1 MGQKLHETGDMEHD
15 AHVKRALFIAES
27 VKLREALSFAS
38 PVEILATMKV
48 YCCSY
53 YGSMLWDLSGDGV
66 RKVFNA
72 WITAV
77 KLSWAVPR
85 GTRTYLVQQVLSAG
99 LTSARVDI
107 MTRYVGFY
115 RSIIEEQKQQGR
127 KKLSNPEECLK
138 KTLQSKLEKNLLYNE
153 EETNHFPP
161 QMDGR
166 KKSRFQL
173 EVSKKSA

>member
-1 MGQKLHETGDMEHD
+1 MEK
-15 AHVKRALFIAES
+15 ACKAF
-27 VKLREALSFAS
+27 SFAS
-38 PVEILATMKV
+38 PVKILAAMKV

-53 YGSMLWDLSGDGV
+53 YGSMLWDLSGDGA

-115 RSIIEEQKQQGR
+115 RSLVRSSSHEVAVLAGLAGQDIRSTTG
-127 KKLSNPEECLK
+127 SNLRLLRELTGLDPIAFGSSRLK
-138 KTLQSKLEKNLLYNE
+138 EALIQAEL
-153 EETNHFPP
+153 
-161 QMDGR
+161 
-166 KKSRFQL
+166 
-173 EVSKKSA
+173 V

>member
-1 MGQKLHETGDMEHD
+1 MEK
-15 AHVKRALFIAES
+15 ACKAF
-27 VKLREALSFAS
+27 SFAS
-38 PVEILATMKV
+38 PVKILAAMKV

-53 YGSMLWDLSGDGV
+53 YGSMLWDLSGDGA

-115 RSIIEEQKQQGR
+115 RSLVRSSSHEVAVLAGLVGQDIRSTTG
-127 KKLSNPEECLK
+127 SNLRLLRELTGLDPIAFGSSRLK
-138 KTLQSKLEKNLLYNE
+138 EALIQAEL
-153 EETNHFPP
+153 
-161 QMDGR
+161 
-166 KKSRFQL
+166 
-173 EVSKKSA
+173 V